1 MARQWVDVERCSGPF
16 LLGFAWCM
24 VLSASP
30 CTLCMFFPA
39 GINITNLNNRDFE
52 CGELLTDAVLTFI

>member
-39 GINITNLNNRDFE
+39 GINITNLNNRD
-52 CGELLTDAVLTFI
+52 LLLNAGSYSQMQS